1 MSVLNKKQES
11 APIFPVRRDVL
22 RHRAALLDA
31 AARIFAESGMDA
43 PLGDIALAAGVGRTT
58 LHRHFPERIDI
69 VVALLNRNLD
79 ALETLATE
87 SAGDSDCLL
96 KLIAAMIDQDVDVA
110 PLLDNDLIM
119 PTTLLARFVKIC
131 TEPLEAARR
140 AGIVRNDLSE
150 TDLLD
155 LTVMA
160 GSSLKRWGLEELR
173 IRAPRIQALL
183 FEGILRT
190 RL

>member
-140 AGIVRNDLSE
+140 AGIVRTDLSE

-160 GSSLKRWGLEELR
+160 GSSLKRWGLEERR

>member
-160 GSSLKRWGLEELR
+160 GSSLKRWGLEERR

>member
-1 MSVLNKKQES
+1 MCDGVTQGQPGMELSLFS
-11 APIFPVRRDVL
+11 RDV
-22 RHRAALLDA
+22 
-31 AARIFAESGMDA
+31 
-43 PLGDIALAAGVGRTT
+43 IALAAGVGRTT
-58 LHRHFPERIDI
+58 LHRHFPDRIDI

-131 TEPLEAARR
+131 TGPLEAARR
-140 AGIVRNDLSE
+140 AGIVRADLSE

-160 GSSLKRWGLEELR
+160 GSSLKRWGLEQRR

>member
-1 MSVLNKKQES
+1 MSVLNKKQKS

-140 AGIVRNDLSE
+140 AGIVRTDLSE

-160 GSSLKRWGLEELR
+160 GSSLKRWGLEQRR

>member
-140 AGIVRNDLSE
+140 AGIVRADLSE

-160 GSSLKRWGLEELR
+160 GSSLKRWGLEQRR